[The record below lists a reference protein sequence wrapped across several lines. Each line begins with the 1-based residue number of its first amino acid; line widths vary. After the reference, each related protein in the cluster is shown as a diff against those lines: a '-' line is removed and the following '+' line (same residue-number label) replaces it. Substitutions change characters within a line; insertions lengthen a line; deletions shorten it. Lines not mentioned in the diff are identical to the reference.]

1 MGTVGVSRCQTTAHP
16 SNQEDLVRDHMRAES
31 LLEVNGLSK
40 TFPGVKALNDVSFSL
55 RPGEVHALLGEN
67 GAGKSTLI
75 KTITGVLQPDP
86 GANMHICGMD
96 VDENSPE
103 RAQSLGVAAI
113 YQHPTLFPELSVMEN
128 LMMGRNGQIIDWRQ
142 RRRDAE
148 AYLAKAGASIPIDV
162 PVKTLRMAEK
172 QLLEI
177 ARALSQEANVL
188 IMDEPTA
195 SLPEKDARHL
205 LDLIRQLRSDGVGI
219 IYISHRLEEVL
230 EIADRMTILR
240 DGKYVA
246 THDAKDLDRATII
259 QLMAGRSLDAMY
271 NKQQIEIG
279 GKVLEIKGLNNA
291 VGKIS
296 NISFDVR
303 AGEIFAIAGLVG
315 AGRTELARTLFGI
328 TPADGGSI
336 MLNGNSLAIDSPET
350 AIGNGIAY
358 VPEDRHLHGV
368 VEDLPVVDNVTITI
382 LDQFTKMG
390 LIDRQNEESVGAD
403 YIRQLGVKTPS
414 IFNEVRNLSGGNQ
427 QKVALA
433 RWMAIKPKLL
443 ILDEPTQGID
453 VGAKAEIYALMEKL
467 AEQGVA
473 IIMISSELPE
483 VLGMSDRIS
492 VMRQGQMVKIL
503 DRKDATQEEILKY
516 AMEVSVV

>member
-1 MGTVGVSRCQTTAHP
+1 
-16 SNQEDLVRDHMRAES
+16 MRSES

-40 TFPGVKALNDVSFSL
+40 TFPGVKALDDVSFSL
-55 RPGEVHALLGEN
+55 HPGEVHALLGEN

-86 GANMHICGMD
+86 GATMHICGTHI
-96 VDENSPE
+96 DENSPE
-103 RAQSLGVAAI
+103 LAQSLGVAAI

-128 LMMGRNGQIIDWRQ
+128 LMIGRSGQIIDWRQ
-142 RRRDAE
+142 RRADAE
-148 AYLAKAGASIPIDV
+148 ACLAKAGATIPLDV
-162 PVKTLRMAEK
+162 PVKNLRMAEK

-177 ARALSQEANVL
+177 ARALSQEAKLL

-195 SLPEKDARHL
+195 SLPEKDALHL
-205 LDLIRQLRSDGVGI
+205 LDLIRQLRTDGVGI

-246 THDAKDLDRATII
+246 THDAKDLDRAAII

-279 GKVLEIKGLNNA
+279 NKVLEVKDLSCA
-291 VGKIS
+291 AGKIS
-296 NISFDVR
+296 NINFDVR
-303 AGEIFAIAGLVG
+303 AGEIFGIAGLVG

-328 TPADGGSI
+328 TPADGGSVI
-336 MLNGNSLAIDSPET
+336 LNGQSLPIDSPGV
-350 AIGNGIAY
+350 AIARGIAY

-382 LDQFTKMG
+382 LDQFTKTG
-390 LIDRQNEESVGAD
+390 LIDRASEESVGAD
-403 YIRQLGVKTPS
+403 FVRQLGVKTPS

-433 RWMAIKPKLL
+433 RWMSIKPKLL

-483 VLGMSDRIS
+483 VLGMSDRIA
-492 VMRQGQMVKIL
+492 VMRQGEMVKIF
-503 DRKDATQEEILKY
+503 DGKDATQEEILEH
-516 AMEVSVV
+516 AMEVSTVQ